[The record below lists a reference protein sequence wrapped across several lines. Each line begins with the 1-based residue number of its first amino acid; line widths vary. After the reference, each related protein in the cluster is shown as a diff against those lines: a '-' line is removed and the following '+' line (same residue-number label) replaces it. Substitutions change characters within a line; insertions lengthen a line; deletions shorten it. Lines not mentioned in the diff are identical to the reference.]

1 MIIAYLIPNPQNPQF
16 NIWNI
21 SHINSHVFF
30 YFSTTQDDNKSL
42 QTKAFHW
49 FWKEPILVWM
59 PLSFISRDVNLR
71 RSKIWRSGIK
81 LPHSPPW
88 GKADETSSP
97 SNLPPCPQIDL
108 ELPMF
113 ILTLQWEKRKK
124 ISKSSE
130 GLPKLNQSWTGKIF
144 KVHQSIQSSPKYS
157 ELSCYRRT
165 PNKIFFTPLTHP
177 PGSFLPWIHN
187 CQFTS
192 DNTSP
197 VSSLQIIWLVTKAI
211 HKLSKDSCSSKC
223 AQTRFVWR
231 FRQTKSGNGRTDNWE
246 CIFICWCWY

>member
-1 MIIAYLIPNPQNPQF
+1 MEHFIYQF
-16 NIWNI
+16 TC
-21 SHINSHVFF
+21 FF
-30 YFSTTQDDNKSL
+30 YFSTTQDDSKSL

-49 FWKEPILVWM
+49 FWNVPILVWM
-59 PLSFISRDVNLR
+59 PLSFTSRDVNLR

-113 ILTLQWEKRKK
+113 IFTLQWEKRKK

-144 KVHQSIQSSPKYS
+144 KVHQSIQIQSGQTANDSS
-157 ELSCYRRT
+157 C
-165 PNKIFFTPLTHP
+165 
-177 PGSFLPWIHN
+177 
-187 CQFTS
+187 
-192 DNTSP
+192 
-197 VSSLQIIWLVTKAI
+197 
-211 HKLSKDSCSSKC
+211 
-223 AQTRFVWR
+223 
-231 FRQTKSGNGRTDNWE
+231 
-246 CIFICWCWY
+246 